1 METLGQQVAKRIDEY
16 LFRQKISLYALCK
29 KSKIALSTLKNIYS
43 KHTKSPSL
51 ELIYKICYG
60 LNISIIEFFNSP
72 LLKDT
77 SVKHIILDQN

>member
-16 LFRQKISLYALCK
+16 LLSQKISLYALCK
-29 KSKIALSTLKNIYS
+29 KSRIALSTLKNVYS

-51 ELIYKICYG
+51 ESIYKICYG

-72 LLKDT
+72 LLKDA
-77 SVKHIILDQN
+77 SVRHIILSHN